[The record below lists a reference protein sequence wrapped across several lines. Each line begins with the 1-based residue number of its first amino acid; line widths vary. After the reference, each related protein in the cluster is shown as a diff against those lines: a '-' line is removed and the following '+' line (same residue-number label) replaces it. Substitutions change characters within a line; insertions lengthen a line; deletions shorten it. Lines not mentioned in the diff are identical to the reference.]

1 MKRLV
6 CLVMTILSLPV
17 MVRAADQAQA
27 PRYEITMDVDI
38 FNKGGPGCIDV
49 ELPYMEPSQN
59 QRAELKRQPQ
69 SNYEVA
75 AGERINLSLNYE
87 VKLETT
93 SASEYPAA
101 DPPGLVTDPDITKAV
116 NMIISHDRISP
127 KEKALRL
134 LKFVNEWMTYDDSE
148 ESAPNAR
155 EALATRRGVCE
166 DYALLYAALCRASG
180 LPARMVYGLRIDNM
194 KDIVPLHAWVEVN
207 IGTGWQAVETVGN
220 NTLGLAA
227 NATYIFWSR
236 TRPEIKIKWQGSN
249 GFAPQFNIETTWRV
263 SKTS

>member
-1 MKRLV
+1 MRRAI
-6 CLVMTILSLPV
+6 CLLLIIISLPV
-17 MVRAADQAQA
+17 TVRTAHQA
-27 PRYEITMDVDI
+27 PSYEITLEVRVS
-38 FNKGGPGCIDV
+38 NRGGPGLIEV

-69 SNYEVA
+69 SSYEVA

-116 NMIISHDRISP
+116 NMIIPHDRISP

-166 DYALLYAALCRASG
+166 DYALLYAALCRAAE
-180 LPARMVYGLRIDNM
+180 LPARVVYGLRKNNESE
-194 KDIVPLHAWVEVN
+194 IVPLHAWVEID
-207 IGTGWQAVETVGN
+207 IGWGWQPVETVA
-220 NTLGLAA
+220 NTQLSLADA
-227 NATYIFWSR
+227 VYIFWSR
-236 TRPEIKIKWQGSN
+236 SRPEIKIKWQSSKT
-249 GFAPQFNIETTWRV
+249 FAPQFDIETTWKVCR
-263 SKTS
+263 